1 MRTRQRQKR
10 RIGGLVVPVI
20 ASAIL
25 TYFALHVHTGQYG
38 LEAKGEFSAELQ
50 RRTEELARVTR
61 ERERIER
68 RVALLHD
75 GSLERD
81 MIDERARRYL
91 NVGTEDEIVILR

>member
-1 MRTRQRQKR
+1 MRTRQRHKR
-10 RIGGLVVPVI
+10 RLGGLAVPLV
-20 ASAIL
+20 ASAVL

-38 LEAKGEFSAELQ
+38 LEAKGEFAAELE
-50 RRTEELARVTR
+50 RRTEELAKVTR

-91 NVGTEDEIVILR
+91 NMGTEDEIVILR